1 MTARERRQVV
11 EQVQAVREVSVRRAI
26 RYTGFPRSTMRY
38 RSTRDPQE
46 LLRARI
52 VELAQER
59 PRWGYR
65 MIHVML
71 RREGRL
77 VNRKRVQRLYRE
89 EGLAVRAKGRK
100 RRSQAPRPIREALSG
115 PNERWSMDFVS
126 DTLSNGRQ
134 FRCLTI
140 MDEFSRECLA
150 IHVAHSIPATTGIIE
165 VMERLNE
172 STGLPDV
179 IITDNGSEFRS
190 RAFDSWAYA
199 RGVKLDFI
207 QPGKPVQNG
216 FIESFN
222 GTLRNECLNLHWFLS
237 IPDAKRSIE
246 RWRADYNEVR
256 PHSSLGFLTPEEFM
270 GIHSLSEEN
279 LAPKKISEVP

>member
-11 EQVQAVREVSVRRAI
+11 ERIQAVREISERRSI

-38 RSTRDPQE
+38 RSIRDPQE
-46 LLRARI
+46 MLRARI
-52 VELAQER
+52 VKLAQER

-71 RREGRL
+71 RREGQL

-89 EGLAVRAKGRK
+89 EGLAVRAKGKK

-115 PNERWSMDFVS
+115 PNARWSMDFVS
-126 DTLSNGRQ
+126 DTLSNGRR

-150 IHVAHSIPATTGIIE
+150 IHVAHSIPSAGVIE
-165 VMERLNE
+165 VMECLKKSR
-172 STGLPDV
+172 GLPEV

-190 RAFDSWAYA
+190 RALDSSAYA

-207 QPGKPVQNG
+207 QPGKPVQNE

-246 RWRADYNEVR
+246 QWRVDYNEVR

-270 GIHSLSEEN
+270 GIHSSSAED
-279 LAPKKISEVP
+279 LAPKSTSEVP